1 MFLCFS
7 VLFQNADL
15 TVVGE
20 KFCRSRSGTIS
31 ARGKFAVNATLRLL
45 LGRATLLETVIHE
58 VQGVCKSIFFRFA
71 ELRHLPGQMEPPAVA
86 RFATQDRYIAEL

>member
-7 VLFQNADL
+7 VLFQHADL

-45 LGRATLLETVIHE
+45 LGRATLLETV
-58 VQGVCKSIFFRFA
+58 
-71 ELRHLPGQMEPPAVA
+71 
-86 RFATQDRYIAEL
+86 